1 MVSFCKNLARLV
13 VVRSQSQSYFDTEVS
28 HKTLQVLTEADISEE
43 VDEANNQETIR
54 KLRFC
59 PHGCDKKEP
68 AVEATCIICFKEYEP
83 GEQVVWASQ
92 EACCCC
98 HVFHLECML
107 RWISTGK
114 DKCPI
119 CRNGFVPP
127 FKEVKKF
134 MEDGEASLR
143 AQGQKGNE
151 ESAPQ
156 DQGEN
161 AVWDVLWCKSR
172 GKMRLDNMNRATLPL

>member
-1 MVSFCKNLARLV
+1 MYDHNERATLI
-13 VVRSQSQSYFDTEVS
+13 DTEVS
-28 HKTLQVLTEADISEE
+28 HKQLQVLTEADISEE
-43 VDEANNQETIR
+43 VDEANAQETIR
-54 KLRFC
+54 NLRFC
-59 PHGCDKKEP
+59 PNGCDKKEP

-92 EACCCC
+92 EAFCCC

-127 FKEVKKF
+127 FKEVKKI
-134 MEDGEASLR
+134 MEHGEASPM
-143 AQGQKGNE
+143 AQGQKRNE
-151 ESAPQ
+151 ES
-156 DQGEN
+156 DQQEHGEN
-161 AVWDVLWCKSR
+161 VV
-172 GKMRLDNMNRATLPL
+172 